1 MTTIKKI
8 RSVLGVG
15 SDVTG
20 HAEKLISVIG
30 GFIGILLTMWVSQH
44 YLGAQ
49 GAAMLV
55 ASMGA
60 SAVLLFAVPH
70 GALSQPWALLGG
82 HAVSAIIG
90 IACQQFILN
99 QLLAAPLAVA
109 LAIGAMYYLRC
120 IHPPGGATAIT
131 AVIGGAQVHELGFQ
145 FVLTPV
151 LLNAVILLLAAI
163 AVNYAFPWRRYPA
176 SFKKQVVAIP
186 VPRSQPSGQLAQADF
201 AYALGEMGSFIDIS
215 EDDLAKIY
223 RLAGKHAWQLSDQAE
238 QIMAGLYYSNG
249 ELGADLSVRKV
260 MELATQGD
268 EVSYKIV
275 AGYGQG
281 IVKAATLLDFSNWQ
295 RYEVIFKN
303 GDWHR
308 IRPADTN
315 NLL

>member
-15 SDVTG
+15 ADVTG
-20 HAEKLISVIG
+20 HAEKLISAIG

-44 YLGAQ
+44 YLGVQ

-82 HAVSAIIG
+82 HAVSALIG
-90 IACQQFILN
+90 VSCEQLVLN
-99 QLLAAPLAVA
+99 QLVAAPLAVA
-109 LAIGAMYYLRC
+109 MAIGAMYYLRC

-131 AVIGGAQVHELGFQ
+131 AVIGGAQVHALGFQ

-176 SFKKQVVAIP
+176 SLKKPIVASLALRIE
-186 VPRSQPSGQLAQADF
+186 PSGQLAHADF
-201 AYALGEMGSFIDIS
+201 AYALGEMGSFIDVS

-223 RLAGKHAWQLSDQAE
+223 RLACKHAWQLSDQAE
-238 QIMAGLYYSNG
+238 QIMVGLYYSNG

-260 MELATQGD
+260 MELPAQGD

-281 IVKAATLLDFSNWQ
+281 IVKTAPKVDFTNWQ